1 MSPAK
6 ERSIEVTA
14 EDAAAV
20 ASSFLSSP
28 QSSSSLG
35 HRTGGHSSTS
45 VAKKLSNF
53 SKKLSLRSPK
63 GGVTNANTNH
73 KNAGAGNRVDRR
85 DISSRPYYNNN
96 GQLGGDS
103 SSFNGEAQSIGD
115 NSSFNGQMSV
125 AQTVASLDTVK
136 ISNRNAAALA
146 SMQTAAAGGEQHD
159 SKGGSK
165 KTPWKKLKNF
175 MTNNNRKVDKED
187 YDDHDKDGNHHYRFP
202 QQRSHSKSADFDGTG
217 LEKPSSTT
225 ASWKIGNNRKR
236 NNSTDYPTSNNSK
249 LNLKIQHENELRE
262 KALLDDAVRG
272 RLDGIDM
279 LSLGPAYKISLER
292 QHQPFMSSNSNNE
305 SSTPWEP
312 TPSFSF
318 AGRSTHYSTQ
328 QMIDDMLWRPTA
340 GGQEAPHI
348 VLEGFFR
355 DDRWMVTLDVPRD
368 GSARVGSKKSLTA
381 IQEDDTNFAD
391 AVPLLQLT
399 DEEEQSHSTSPDEFL
414 IPRHKLWG
422 SMWGADNNPPP
433 KPSHMSSVEDVGE
446 SDNILEMAASVSVP
460 IDVDEDTFMISN
472 FQHLQAVHDLA
483 AVPLQHGRFDETM
496 EIFQKILKG
505 VQIQEEDQLRH
516 LEGVTLH
523 NMAVILMW
531 QRKYE
536 AALDCVGK
544 AIKARLQ
551 YLPQDH
557 PDIAVSLA
565 RQGMCYFALERYSL
579 AVASFQAACEL
590 FKEDS
595 VAKAKA
601 LLNLGVAKYQSGDDI
616 EALNDFAE
624 ALEIQRMWLQ
634 GPVKREAN
642 VFGAATILGN
652 MGKVHIKRGDYDS
665 AISVYEE
672 ALLVRHLYRTCNSNA
687 CFSLLTLLF
696 VCFDDDD
703 DSFILLF
710 SRKITK

>member
-20 ASSFLSSP
+20 VSSFLSSA

-35 HRTGGHSSTS
+35 HRAGGHSSTS
-45 VAKKLSNF
+45 VAKKLSNL

-63 GGVTNANTNH
+63 GGVSNAKT
-73 KNAGAGNRVDRR
+73 KTETAGSGRGIDRR
-85 DISSRPYYNNN
+85 DTLSRPYYNSY
-96 GQLGGDS
+96 GQHGGDN

-146 SMQTAAAGGEQHD
+146 SLQTALAGGEQHD
-159 SKGGSK
+159 YKTGGNK

-175 MTNNNRKVDKED
+175 MTNSNRKVDKDD
-187 YDDHDKDGNHHYRFP
+187 YDDHEKDVNHHHRYP
-202 QQRSHSKSADFDGTG
+202 QQRSHSKSADFDGTS
-217 LEKPSSTT
+217 LEKPASA
-225 ASWKIGNNRKR
+225 ASWKISNRKR

-249 LNLKIQHENELRE
+249 LNLKIQQENELRE
-262 KALLDDAVRG
+262 KAMLDDAVRG

-292 QHQPFMSSNSNNE
+292 QHQPYMSSSSATE

-312 TPSFSF
+312 APTFSF
-318 AGRSTHYSTQ
+318 AGRSTHYSTK

-340 GGQEAPHI
+340 GGQEAPEI

-355 DDRWMVTLDVPRD
+355 DDRWMVTLDVPRNGD
-368 GSARVGSKKSLTA
+368 SNVANKKSLTA
-381 IQEDDTNFAD
+381 IQEDDINFAD

-399 DEEEQSHSTSPDEFL
+399 DEEEQSHSTSPDESL

-433 KPSHMSSVEDVGE
+433 KPSHMSSLEDVGE
-446 SDNILEMAASVSVP
+446 SDSILEMAASVSVP

-483 AVPLQHGRFDETM
+483 AVPLQHGQFAETM

-531 QRKYE
+531 QQKYE

-565 RQGMCYFALERYSL
+565 RQGMCYFALERYRL

-616 EALNDFAE
+616 EALNDFAG
-624 ALEIQRMWLQ
+624 ALKIQRMWLQ

-642 VFGAATILGN
+642 IFGAATILGN

-672 ALLVRHLYRTCNSNA
+672 ALLVR
-687 CFSLLTLLF
+687 
-696 VCFDDDD
+696 
-703 DSFILLF
+703 
-710 SRKITK
+710 

>member
-20 ASSFLSSP
+20 ATSFLSSP

-35 HRTGGHSSTS
+35 HRTGGHSSRS

-53 SKKLSLRSPK
+53 SKKLSFRPPK
-63 GGVTNANTNH
+63 GGNH
-73 KNAGAGNRVDRR
+73 AKSSSSSKEAGAVSGADRR
-85 DISSRPYYNNN
+85 DIASRPYFNKNFN
-96 GQLGGDS
+96 VHQLGGDNS
-103 SSFNGEAQSIGD
+103 NCSFNGESQSIGD

-146 SMQTAAAGGEQHD
+146 SMQNAAAGGEHD
-159 SKGGSK
+159 ASKGGHK

-175 MTNNNRKVDKED
+175 MTNNNRKVDKEE
-187 YDDHDKDGNHHYRFP
+187 DDEIFLNDNRHHHHRFI
-202 QQRSHSKSADFDGTG
+202 QQRSHSKSADFGRNG
-217 LEKPSSTT
+217 LETPTSTSS
-225 ASWKIGNNRKR
+225 SWKISDSRKR
-236 NNSTDYPTSNNSK
+236 INSTDYLTSNTK
-249 LNLKIQHENELRE
+249 LSHKIQQENELRE
-262 KALLDDAVRG
+262 KAMFDDAVRG
-272 RLDGIDM
+272 RLDGMDM

-292 QHQPFMSSNSNNE
+292 QHQPYMSSSTGTE

-312 TPSFSF
+312 APTYSF
-318 AGRSTHYSTQ
+318 AGRSTHYSTR
-328 QMIDDMLWRPTA
+328 QMVDDMLWRPTA
-340 GGQEAPHI
+340 GGQRAPEI

-355 DDRWMVTLDVPRD
+355 DDRWIVNLDMPRFGD
-368 GSARVGSKKSLTA
+368 SDKSGNKALAA
-381 IQEDDTNFAD
+381 IQEDDPINFTD

-399 DEEEQSHSTSPDEFL
+399 DEEEQSHSTAPEETL

-422 SMWGADNNPPP
+422 SMWGAENNPPP
-433 KPSHMSSVEDVGE
+433 KPSHMSSIEDVGE
-446 SDNILEMAASVSVP
+446 SENILEMAASVSVP

-483 AVPLQHGRFDETM
+483 SVPLQHGRFEETM
-496 EIFQKILKG
+496 DIFKKILKG
-505 VQIQEEDQLRH
+505 VQIQEEDPQLRH

-531 QRKYE
+531 QRNYE

-565 RQGMCYFALERYSL
+565 RQGMCYFALERYGL
-579 AVASFQAACEL
+579 AVASFQAACDL

-601 LLNLGVAKYQSGDDI
+601 LLNLGVARYQSGDDI
-616 EALNDFAE
+616 ESLNDFTQ
-624 ALEIQRMWLQ
+624 ALKIQRMCLQ
-634 GPVKREAN
+634 GPVKREVN
-642 VFGAATILGN
+642 VFGAATVLGN

-665 AISVYEE
+665 AVSVYEE
-672 ALLVRHLYRTCNSNA
+672 ALLVRIL
-687 CFSLLTLLF
+687 CFS
-696 VCFDDDD
+696 
-703 DSFILLF
+703 
-710 SRKITK
+710 